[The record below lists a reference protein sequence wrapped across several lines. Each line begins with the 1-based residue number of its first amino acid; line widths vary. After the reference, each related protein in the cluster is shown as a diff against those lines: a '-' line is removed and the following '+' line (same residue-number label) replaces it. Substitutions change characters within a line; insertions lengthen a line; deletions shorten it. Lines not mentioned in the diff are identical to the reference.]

1 MAIQNVVFDIGN
13 VLVRWDPQAV
23 VLEYFGPTVD
33 IADYTRRIFSGT
45 SDFWRALN
53 LGHYTEAEAIARYHQ
68 DFELSIPELTDLVH
82 KAYHSL
88 VPLPES
94 VALLEA
100 VHQAQIPLYSITDN
114 VHEIM
119 TFLKTTC
126 PFLSYFKDIVV
137 SADLGIL
144 KPNPKIY
151 QTLLKQ
157 HYLIPETT
165 VFIDDLAPNVIGA
178 QKLGMQGIQFQTAA
192 TCRTALET
200 LGLSF

>member
-1 MAIQNVVFDIGN
+1 MSIQNVVFDIGN
-13 VLVRWDPQAV
+13 VLVHWDPQAV
-23 VLEYFGPTVD
+23 VRTYFGSTVD
-33 IADYTRRIFSGT
+33 VVDYTTRIFSGT
-45 SDFWRALN
+45 SDFWRSLN
-53 LGHYTEAEAIARYHQ
+53 LGHYTEAQAIRHYHQ
-68 DFELSIPELTDLVH
+68 DFELTIPELTELVH
-82 KAYHSL
+82 AAYRSL

-100 VHQAQIPLYSITDN
+100 VHEAQIPLYSITDN

-119 TFLKTTC
+119 AYLKTTC

-151 QTLLKQ
+151 QTLLKKNS
-157 HYLIPETT
+157 LTPAAT

-178 QKLGMQGIQFQTAA
+178 QKIGMHGIQFQKAA
-192 TCRTALET
+192 DCRLALQA